1 MILHQEAPNNHT
13 NMFLSFKYPL
23 GDWLRGKERKKGISW
38 SLSRQALLG
47 DADLLACCN
56 QQGCKNHV
64 IHLNITPCG
73 VMEQT
78 FCQTPKCMLS
88 GSLKNCPYRTPKRGS
103 LPKRRLRMLP
113 SHQFTWNRSML
124 VWTHFPFKATP
135 EPERQLPCEKGCK
148 LLRAP

>member
-1 MILHQEAPNNHT
+1 MHQEAPNNHT

-56 QQGCKNHV
+56 QQGCKNHP
-64 IHLNITPCG
+64 IHPNITPCDCHG
-73 VMEQT
+73 T
-78 FCQTPKCMLS
+78 DILS
-88 GSLKNCPYRTPKRGS
+88 NTKVYAVRILEKLPIQDPEKGLAPQRG
-103 LPKRRLRMLP
+103 RLRMLP

-135 EPERQLPCEKGCK
+135 EPERQLPCEKDCK